1 VADNYLPAWV
11 GYLLV
16 AGGLVA
22 IVGLALHWGIL

>member
-1 VADNYLPAWV
+1 MLDNALRWA
-11 GYLLV
+11 GILLS